1 MSQNETF
8 SSVPPGL
15 VNLLKTGE
23 FVLFLGGGIGLEA
36 GLADWKNSL
45 RDLAGHLKPL
55 SPRYADLM
63 TDEADEGRF
72 LQSAELLYLAPITVD
87 DRTRILQAVF
97 GKQPRTSR
105 KLRLLTLTR
114 CQGIVTTN
122 FDSSLQIA
130 AGEAV
135 ASLVHFGESDQDLA
149 AARVEAHKFLV
160 RLHGRVEVPESLV
173 FADRHYR
180 TLPERE
186 SYVEFFRQLFV
197 NRNLVFF
204 GFSFDDPVI
213 SELIGKMAQ
222 AVRSQFRR
230 EAYALVADPP
240 SKLVETLRAAG
251 IVAVPYP
258 SRDHEAAWKFLAAYR
273 TGEPPIDAEQFEVE
287 QMRSHLA
294 TAYARAKGQGD
305 QFSADR
311 ERILSALMMPVLA
324 EYGSNTIVDVD
335 EFLSKIDLR
344 LALPRHFKRGQLV
357 ESLKLLERDGVV
369 TFQGANLL
377 IGDIQTTQELARDAN
392 RLADGLVARAKI
404 RFREADLESQRPLLE
419 QLVLAAMAID
429 GLHLAHT
436 LIRRQPLDSSRL
448 ERAIAAAMRR
458 VQIPQRY
465 LSAANSALTDL
476 ITTPDP
482 EEEKILTNIAA
493 VVFGTTLLLADPL
506 LADRVANPF
515 KQRAYVDASVLLPW
529 IAEGHPLRQAYDSV
543 LKSFD
548 LSNIRVLA
556 VYLNEIVSHKR
567 LALESVRQGGLNDS
581 KRFRRYASLFE
592 LHNINVFMGGYA
604 GSLERGG
611 TETFEEYLQRVA
623 PFNNEA
629 DIKRILEAMG
639 LKVEDYRLKDR
650 SLSGE
655 LKAALRDRG
664 KVRDDIVVAHD
675 AAQMEVL
682 RGIKDQESRSYFI
695 TADRALIRAVAE
707 TSSRYVLPHV
717 LLPQQVAFLAQMANR
732 KTGGLQAFSR
742 TLWTVGESV
751 AGKVKR
757 YYTDR
762 VLRKYEEGL
771 VAEIDT
777 ILGALRKDLQSEG
790 ISLDDEDV
798 RDPRSETT
806 RMKLFERLDRFEP
819 RFFQHM
825 DEARERAKQRE

>member
-1 MSQNETF
+1 M
-8 SSVPPGL
+8 
-15 VNLLKTGE
+15 
-23 FVLFLGGGIGLEA
+23 
-36 GLADWKNSL
+36 
-45 RDLAGHLKPL
+45 
-55 SPRYADLM
+55 
-63 TDEADEGRF
+63 
-72 LQSAELLYLAPITVD
+72 
-87 DRTRILQAVF
+87 
-97 GKQPRTSR
+97 
-105 KLRLLTLTR
+105 
-114 CQGIVTTN
+114 
-122 FDSSLQIA
+122 
-130 AGEAV
+130 
-135 ASLVHFGESDQDLA
+135 
-149 AARVEAHKFLV
+149 

-258 SRDHEAAWKFLAAYR
+258 SSDHEAAWKFLAAYR

-357 ESLKLLERDGVV
+357 ESLKLLERDGLVV
-369 TFQGANLL
+369 FQGSNLL
-377 IGDIQTTQELARDAN
+377 IGELETPQELAKDAN
-392 RLADGLVARAKI
+392 RLVDGLIARAKI
-404 RFREADLESQRPLLE
+404 RLSEFGLESQRPLLD
-419 QLVLAAMAID
+419 QLILAAMALD

-436 LIRRQPLDSSRL
+436 LIRRHPLDSARL
-448 ERAIAAAMRR
+448 ELVVAKATRR
-458 VQIPQRY
+458 VKIPQRY
-465 LSAANSALTDL
+465 LPAATDALTNL
-476 ITTPDP
+476 ISSPDP
-482 EEEKILTNIAA
+482 EEELILTNIAA

-567 LALESVRQGGLNDS
+567 LALESVRQGGLNDP

-604 GSLERGG
+604 GSLERA
-611 TETFEEYLQRVA
+611 EQR
-623 PFNNEA
+623 
-629 DIKRILEAMG
+629 
-639 LKVEDYRLKDR
+639 RLR
-650 SLSGE
+650 STCSE
-655 LKAALRDRG
+655 LR
-664 KVRDDIVVAHD
+664 
-675 AAQMEVL
+675 
-682 RGIKDQESRSYFI
+682 
-695 TADRALIRAVAE
+695 
-707 TSSRYVLPHV
+707 
-717 LLPQQVAFLAQMANR
+717 LL
-732 KTGGLQAFSR
+732 
-742 TLWTVGESV
+742 
-751 AGKVKR
+751 
-757 YYTDR
+757 
-762 VLRKYEEGL
+762 
-771 VAEIDT
+771 
-777 ILGALRKDLQSEG
+777 
-790 ISLDDEDV
+790 
-798 RDPRSETT
+798 TT
-806 RMKLFERLDRFEP
+806 KP
-819 RFFQHM
+819 I
-825 DEARERAKQRE
+825 